1 MLKFFLSGILAS
13 AMISIAYPQ
22 ASIIIAIIAALA
34 LVAIGIEWQGSRR
47 KGRARAKKALPAM
60 KTRKV

>member
-13 AMISIAYPQ
+13 AMISVAAPQ
-22 ASIIIAIIAALA
+22 ASIIIALIAALA
-34 LVAIGIEWQGSRR
+34 LVAIGIESQGKQR
-47 KGRARAKKALPAM
+47 KGRARARKALPAM